1 MALWCSVG
9 EIKAVV
15 IRLVVKVG
23 DWGLVDGAETLGGR
37 WDGVLMASVGIKA
50 GDTLHYGIELR
61 WGKRNMVI
69 QTVAGFIF
77 VRPNGSSEI

>member
-23 DWGLVDGAETLGGR
+23 DWGLVDGAETLGR
-37 WDGVLMASVGIKA
+37 WDGVLMDSVGIKA
-50 GDTLHYGIELR
+50 GDPLHYGIELR
-61 WGKRNMVI
+61 WGERNMVI
-69 QTVAGFIF
+69 HSGRLHICQAEWVI
-77 VRPNGSSEI
+77 